1 MKPPDVGEVTRLLRA
16 AGLDDEHALRAVV
29 PLVHD
34 ELHRLASRQRRRVQ
48 AGETLQTTALVNE
61 AWFKFCGGRLGAIRD
76 RRHFFAVAARAMR
89 QILVD
94 QMRRR
99 AARRIHDRESLEDAP
114 PGDLAE
120 PFAADRLLA
129 IDDALRRLER
139 FQPRLA
145 EVVNCLW
152 FAGYTEKETAEILGV
167 CDRTVRRD
175 WLKAKAF
182 LRKILEEDA

>member
-1 MKPPDVGEVTRLLRA
+1 MNQPDVGEVTRLLRA
-16 AGLDDEHALRAVV
+16 AGLDDERALRAAL

-34 ELHRLASRQRRRVQ
+34 QLHRLASRQRRRFD

-61 AWFKFCGGRLGAIRD
+61 AWFKFCGGRLGPIQD
-76 RRHFFAVAARAMR
+76 RQHFFAVAARAMR
-89 QILVD
+89 QILID

-99 AARRIHDRESLEDAP
+99 AARRVQDRESLDE
-114 PGDLAE
+114 PGCQQPCTRFD
-120 PFAADRLLA
+120 ADRLLA
-129 IDDALRRLER
+129 IDQALRRLER

-182 LRKILEEDA
+182 LRKILEEGA

>member
-1 MKPPDVGEVTRLLRA
+1 MNQPEVGEVTRLLRA
-16 AGLDDEHALRAVV
+16 AGLDDDRALRDAL
-29 PLVHD
+29 PLVID
-34 ELHRLASRQRRRVQ
+34 ELHRLASRQRRRLD
-48 AGETLQTTALVNE
+48 AGDTLQTTALVNE
-61 AWFKFCGGRLGAIRD
+61 AWFKFCGGRLGSIQD
-76 RRHFFAVAARAMR
+76 RQHFFAVAARAMR

-120 PFAADRLLA
+120 PFDADRLLA

-182 LRKILEEDA
+182 LRKILEEGA